1 MPKLIAH
8 DPLGEADVILR
19 EEFYGRGQRRRRT
32 DTPLVGVPTEPAPP
46 AAEKPPKP
54 THYKIV
60 CISLYTEDIERL
72 EALVADLKKRG
83 HTKANKSAVIRY
95 ALEAVDITK
104 MPKGY

>member
-1 MPKLIAH
+1 MSKMGNKVIED
-8 DPLGEADVILR
+8 DPLDDILR
-19 EEFYGRGQRRRRT
+19 EQFYGQKVPDPARG
-32 DTPLVGVPTEPAPP
+32 
-46 AAEKPPKP
+46 AAGREKP

-72 EALVADLKKRG
+72 DALVAELKKLG
-83 HTKANKSAVIRY
+83 HTKANKSAIIRY